1 MKKEAEKLIKSYIK
15 TLKEKIIDQVIYEHI
30 IASILEI
37 YTEQLPYSKVL
48 NQLVEEIDGIRENKE
63 VFNSLC
69 LMAES
74 LASYNHKIQ
83 EIYAEEIAQDKDE
96 LEYMIAGE
104 IYELI
109 YNDA

>member
-1 MKKEAEKLIKSYIK
+1 MMLTHHGALDKLKLFH
-15 TLKEKIIDQVIYEHI
+15 LKNGGFYHQRDY
-30 IASILEI
+30 
-37 YTEQLPYSKVL
+37 
-48 NQLVEEIDGIRENKE
+48 KE

>member
-74 LASYNHKIQ
+74 LA
-83 EIYAEEIAQDKDE
+83 QDKDE